1 MSGELRVSLLPRLS
15 AVRGLAQMIEDFGD
29 ANELPP
35 QKIYMI
41 NLAVEE
47 LITNTVSY
55 GLVGVTQPK
64 IEVALQVSNGVLV
77 LNMAD
82 NGKRFDPT
90 QDTDPDL
97 SSGVDERPIGGLGLH
112 LVKSF
117 ASRMKYDY
125 VDGENRLTLEHDLT
139 SDTV

>member
-1 MSGELRVSLLPRLS
+1 MSGELHVSLLPRLS

-55 GLVGVTQPK
+55 GLVGVTQPR

-82 NGKRFDPT
+82 NGKPFDPT
-90 QDTDPDL
+90 EDTNPDL

-112 LVKSF
+112 LVKAF